1 MGMFDDLNS
10 TQESTGSGMFADL
23 QPKGGG
29 ASGGWDAPRKWSD
42 VPMEALRNTPQSAGH
57 FVGGLA
63 NAVMHPIDTLTGLGD
78 AMVGGTRKI
87 APSLIGVIDKF
98 ADPSVI
104 NRQNNTANALGGAMK
119 DRYGSMDGVKN
130 TLATDPVGALAD
142 LSTVLTGGAAAA
154 TKAPMVSSALQKA
167 ATLTNP
173 LSVVAPAARGL
184 GRVVET
190 PASAVLGV
198 STGVGQDTI
207 RNAAKAGFN
216 KDASFMNNISGK
228 TGMSDVLD
236 TVQLNLQNMGA
247 KKAADYRSGKIDI
260 KNTAAVMVT
269 AELPGFAKPGQ
280 KIDVT
285 VSAIGKASNL
295 RGGTLLLTS
304 LRGVDGEIYAISQ
317 GSLAATGIDATAAA
331 GSKVVIGVPTSAR
344 IPQGA
349 TVERIVDNPFDK
361 ADRVILNV
369 RDSDFTTTTAIVNVI
384 NTRFGADVARA
395 MDGVTVSLQAPQDL
409 TQRVAFMSMVE
420 NMDVMPG
427 EPSARVVVNAR
438 TGTVVISR
446 NVRVTAAAVSHG
458 TISVSVA
465 VTNEISQPGPFSN
478 GTTAAVQNAEVA
490 VSEPNKPMFMFNP
503 GVDLRQIVD
512 AVNQVGATP
521 SALIAILEALKSA
534 GSLRA
539 DLLVI

>member
-1 MGMFDDLNS
+1 MKSWLVLFLTLTLSSGNVLADRIKDLTSVAAMRTN
-10 TQESTGSGMFADL
+10 QLIGYGLVVGLNGSGDGADVSFT
-23 QPKGGG
+23 
-29 ASGGWDAPRKWSD
+29 A
-42 VPMEALRNTPQSAGH
+42 QS
-57 FVGGLA
+57 
-63 NAVMHPIDTLTGLGD
+63 MKTLL
-78 AMVGGTRKI
+78 
-87 APSLIGVIDKF
+87 
-98 ADPSVI
+98 
-104 NRQNNTANALGGAMK
+104 NR
-119 DRYGSMDGVKN
+119 
-130 TLATDPVGALAD
+130 
-142 LSTVLTGGAAAA
+142 
-154 TKAPMVSSALQKA
+154 
-167 ATLTNP
+167 
-173 LSVVAPAARGL
+173 
-184 GRVVET
+184 
-190 PASAVLGV
+190 LGV
-198 STGVGQDTI
+198 SLEGPLSDFET
-207 RNAAKAGFN
+207 
-216 KDASFMNNISGK
+216 ASS
-228 TGMSDVLD
+228 
-236 TVQLNLQNMGA
+236 
-247 KKAADYRSGKIDI
+247 SGKIDI

-361 ADRVILNV
+361 AERVILNV

-384 NTRFGADVARA
+384 NSRFGADVARA

-420 NMDVMPG
+420 NTDVMPG

-465 VTNEISQPGPFSN
+465 VTNEISQPGAFSG
-478 GTTAAVQNAEVA
+478 GTTAAVQNADVA

>member
-1 MGMFDDLNS
+1 MKSWLTLFLTLTLSSGTVLADRIKDLTSVAAMRSN
-10 TQESTGSGMFADL
+10 QLIGYGLVVGLNGSGDGADVSFT
-23 QPKGGG
+23 
-29 ASGGWDAPRKWSD
+29 A
-42 VPMEALRNTPQSAGH
+42 QS
-57 FVGGLA
+57 
-63 NAVMHPIDTLTGLGD
+63 MKTLL
-78 AMVGGTRKI
+78 
-87 APSLIGVIDKF
+87 
-98 ADPSVI
+98 
-104 NRQNNTANALGGAMK
+104 NR
-119 DRYGSMDGVKN
+119 
-130 TLATDPVGALAD
+130 
-142 LSTVLTGGAAAA
+142 
-154 TKAPMVSSALQKA
+154 
-167 ATLTNP
+167 
-173 LSVVAPAARGL
+173 
-184 GRVVET
+184 
-190 PASAVLGV
+190 LGV
-198 STGVGQDTI
+198 SLEGPLSDFET
-207 RNAAKAGFN
+207 
-216 KDASFMNNISGK
+216 ASS
-228 TGMSDVLD
+228 
-236 TVQLNLQNMGA
+236 
-247 KKAADYRSGKIDI
+247 SGKIDI

-317 GSLAATGIDATAAA
+317 GSLAATGIDAAA
-331 GSKVVIGVPTSAR
+331 GTGPKVVIGVPTAAR

-349 TVERIVDNPFDK
+349 TVERVVENPFDK
-361 ADRVILNV
+361 ADRVVLNV

-384 NTRFGADVARA
+384 NSRFGADVARA
-395 MDGVTVSLQAPQDL
+395 MDGVTVSLQAPLDL

-427 EPSARVVVNAR
+427 EPPARVVVNAR

-446 NVRVTAAAVSHG
+446 NVRVTAVAVAHG
-458 TISVSVA
+458 TISVSVS
-465 VTNEISQPGPFSN
+465 VTNEVAQPGPFSFG
-478 GTTAAVQNAEVA
+478 GTTAPNQNAEVN
-490 VSEPNKPMFMFNP
+490 VSEPNKPMFLFNP